1 MQAPKVTVLSPQE
14 ERIEKGIQISLTT
27 AEAQQARSRIDK
39 MVRKV
44 RQEKPRIAVDRARLI
59 TESFRRTEHLPVV
72 LRWAKALENVLSK
85 IPIYIGES
93 ELIVGRA
100 GPPGRY
106 GILYP
111 ELRGSWLEKNLE
123 SLQDRKE
130 GAFGFTP
137 EDAEIIRKEILPYW
151 KGRTIF
157 EAQFELLP
165 EETRRFAYHPDD
177 PYTPSYVIVD
187 QTTDRTSLQW
197 VLDYEKVMKLG
208 FNGIRK
214 KAEQRLESLDVY
226 DPENRFDK
234 TPFLKA
240 VIIVCRAMVT
250 FAKRHAALAREMV
263 LGCSDPV
270 RQKEL
275 LEIAAVCEKVPGEPA
290 SSFRE
295 AIQAQWFTQVASR
308 FEQFHGGTV
317 GNGRIDQ
324 YLYPFYKNDKEK
336 GLLDDDQALELL
348 EHLWFNI
355 AQNVTFRQ
363 SGTVAHWEG
372 VPHFEATTIGG
383 QDRNGLDAT
392 NELSYLVLQSK
403 KEFPLDFP
411 DLAARIH
418 ARTPPKFLHHICEL
432 IKEGTGFPKLFNDE
446 EIIPVFLAKGAPL
459 EESRDYCISG
469 CTEPRLIN
477 RDIYLTG
484 ICQINLGAAV
494 EMTLN
499 DGRLKS
505 RGDARVGAATGDPQ
519 NFATFEDVFE
529 AFKKQVDYI
538 TRQAFVVNQTADT
551 VRPKLLAAPLQSA
564 LHDLCMENCVD
575 VHQGHMKGA
584 LVLGAFDLIGFGTAV
599 DSLVAIKKLVYD
611 DKMATMAEL
620 MHALDTDFEG
630 NEILEQRCLRAPHYG
645 NNDLYADEV
654 GRQIEEHFR
663 FISHQYTTLYGGK
676 LDTRYVPV
684 TAHVPHGRVVG
695 ATPNGRKSGEPLSDG
710 ISPSQGADHKGP
722 TASLQSVAYTKQSKY
737 VDGAARLFNLKL
749 SPQTVEGEEGTRRL
763 ASLIR
768 TFCDLKLWHLQFNI
782 INAAT
787 LKAAQK
793 DPQKYQNLLV
803 RVAGYSAYFV
813 DLSTDLQNEIIKRTE
828 HSF

>member
-1 MQAPKVTVLSPQE
+1 MQAQKVTVLSPQE
-14 ERIEKGIQISLTT
+14 KRIERGVQIALTT
-27 AEAQQARSRIDK
+27 PEARKARSRIDK
-39 MVRKV
+39 MVRKI
-44 RQEKPRIAVDRARLI
+44 REKKPCIAVDRARLI
-59 TESFRRTEHLPVV
+59 TESFKQTEHLPVV
-72 LRWAKALENVLSK
+72 LRWAKAMENVLTK
-85 IPIYIGES
+85 LPIYIGES

-100 GPPGRY
+100 GPEGRY

-111 ELRGSWLEKNLE
+111 ELRGTWLEKNLE
-123 SLQDRKE
+123 SLQNRKE

-157 EAQFELLP
+157 EAHLELLP
-165 EETRRFAYHPDD
+165 KETKRLMYEPDD
-177 PYTPSYVIVD
+177 PYTPRYVVVD

-197 VLDYEKVMKLG
+197 VLDYDKVLTQG

-214 KAEQRLESLDVY
+214 KAEKRLKSLDVY
-226 DPENRFDK
+226 EPGNGFDK
-234 TPFLKA
+234 APFLKA
-240 VIIVCRAMVT
+240 VIIICKAMVK
-250 FAKRHAALAREMV
+250 FAKRHADLAREMARDCAD
-263 LGCSDPV
+263 LT

-275 LEIAAVCEKVPGEPA
+275 LEIAEICEKVPGEPA
-290 SSFRE
+290 GTFRE

-324 YLYPFYKNDKEK
+324 YLYPFYKSDKEQ
-336 GLLDDDQALELL
+336 GRLDDDQALELL
-348 EHLWFNI
+348 EHLWLNI

-363 SGTVAHWEG
+363 SGTVAHFEG

-383 QDRNGLDAT
+383 QTREGLDAT
-392 NELSYLVLQSK
+392 NELSYLILESK

-418 ARTPPKFLHHICEL
+418 ARTPAKFLHYVCEL

-459 EESRDYCISG
+459 EEARDYCISG

-484 ICQINLGAAV
+484 ICQLNLGAAI
-494 EMTLN
+494 EMAFN
-499 DGRLKS
+499 DGRLKLKS
-505 RGDARVGAATGDPQ
+505 DERLGVSTGDPRK
-519 NFATFEDVFE
+519 FAAFEDFFD
-529 AFKKQVDYI
+529 AFKKQFDYMV
-538 TRQAFVVNQTADT
+538 RQSFVVNQTADT
-551 VRPKLLAAPLQSA
+551 IRPLLLAAPLQSS

-575 VHQGHMKGA
+575 VHQGRMKGA
-584 LVLGAFDLIGFGTAV
+584 LILGAFDLIGFGTAV
-599 DSLVAIKKLVYD
+599 DSLSAVKKLVYD
-611 DKMATMAEL
+611 DKTVTMDEL
-620 MHALDTDFEG
+620 LRAMDANFEG
-630 NEILEQRCLRAPHYG
+630 NEILHQRCLRVPRYG
-645 NNDLYADEV
+645 NNDPYADEI
-654 GRQIEEHFR
+654 GRQLEDYFR
-663 FISHQYTTLYGGK
+663 SISNRYRTIYGGK

-684 TAHVPHGRVVG
+684 TAHVPHGRAVG
-695 ATPNGRKSGEPLSDG
+695 ATPNGRKAKEPLSDG

-722 TASLQSVAYTKQSKY
+722 TAAMQSVAYTKQSKY

-749 SPQTVEGEEGTRRL
+749 SPQTVEGEEGTKRL
-763 ASLIR
+763 ADLIR
-768 TFCDLKLWHLQFNI
+768 TFCDLRLWHIQFNI

-813 DLSTDLQNEIIKRTE
+813 DLSKDLQNEIIKRTE